1 MIQSDFL
8 YEVLQS
14 QKNLQQ
20 KESNTLIRENIDQV
34 QVIENYACIVSGI
47 RRCGKSTLLKQIHS
61 VKYPDALY
69 INFDDSRLY
78 DFEMIDFQ
86 KIDSYIEQEEKHV
99 LMFDELQLI
108 KGWERYV
115 RQKLEE
121 GFLVFVTG
129 SNASL
134 LSRELGTSLTG
145 RHISTE
151 IFPFSYNEFCEFSNI
166 ERSFQSTEHYLEIG
180 GFPEYVKTKNE
191 NILINLLDYI
201 LVRDIAVRYNIKDIR
216 SLKRLT
222 MFLLSNIGSLISANK
237 LKEPSSLSSTTTILE
252 YLSYLENSYL
262 IFTVPMFDY
271 SLKKQSINPKKIYA
285 IDTGLIKV
293 NVSSLKDDKGHRL
306 ENLVFISLRRKYK
319 EIYYHKKKGECDFLV
334 IEKGSINLAL
344 QVCYELN
351 FENRERE
358 FAGLTE
364 AMSIYNLSIGYIVT
378 MNQEDSFIINNK
390 EIKVLPY
397 HKMDF

>member
-1 MIQSDFL
+1 MIQKDFL
-8 YEVLQS
+8 YEILQS
-14 QKNLQQ
+14 QQNMLQ
-20 KESNTLIRENIDQV
+20 KEKATLVRENIEQV
-34 QVIENYACIVSGI
+34 QVIENFACIVSGI
-47 RRCGKSTLLKQIHS
+47 RRCGKSTLLKQIYS
-61 VKYPDALY
+61 SKYPDALY
-69 INFDDSRLY
+69 VNFDDSRLY
-78 DFEMIDFQ
+78 DFEIVDFQ
-86 KIDSYIEQEEKHV
+86 KIDSYIEQENKQV

-115 RQKLEE
+115 RQKLDE

-151 IFPFSYNEFCEFSNI
+151 MFPFSYKEFCRFFDMEQDTSSS
-166 ERSFQSTEHYLEIG
+166 ELYLKMG
-180 GFPEYVKTKNE
+180 GFPEYLKTENE
-191 NILINLLDYI
+191 SILISLLDDI
-201 LVRDIAVRYNIKDIR
+201 LMRDIFVRYNIKDIR

>member
-1 MIQSDFL
+1 MIQKDFL
-8 YEVLQS
+8 YEILQS
-14 QKNLQQ
+14 QQNMLQ
-20 KESNTLIRENIDQV
+20 KEKATLVRENIEQV
-34 QVIENYACIVSGI
+34 QVIENFACIVSGI

-115 RQKLEE
+115 RQKLDE

-151 IFPFSYNEFCEFSNI
+151 MFPFSYKEFCRFFDMEQDTSSS
-166 ERSFQSTEHYLEIG
+166 ELYLKMG
-180 GFPEYVKTKNE
+180 GFPEYLKTENE
-191 NILINLLDYI
+191 SILISLLDDI
-201 LVRDIAVRYNIKDIR
+201 LMRDISVRYNIRDIR

-222 MFLLSNIGSLISANK
+222 MLLFSNIGSLISANK
-237 LKEPSSLSSTTTILE
+237 LKQPSSISSATTILE

-285 IDTGLIKV
+285 IDTGLVKA
-293 NVSSLKDDKGHRL
+293 NVSSLKEDRGHRL
-306 ENLVFISLRRKYK
+306 ENLVFLNLRRNYK
-319 EIYYHKKKGECDFLV
+319 ELYYHKGNGECDFIV
-334 IEKGSINLAL
+334 IEKGSIDLAI
-344 QVCYELN
+344 QVCYELDI
-351 FENRERE
+351 ENRKRE
-358 FAGLTE
+358 FGGLMD
-364 AMSIYNLSIGYIVT
+364 AMNTYNLKTGYIIT
-378 MNQEDSFIINNK
+378 MNQEDRFLMEDK

-397 HKMDF
+397 YKMDL